1 MNIGIPK
8 ERRPFESRVGL
19 SPAGV
24 EILTQ
29 HGHQVYVE
37 HEAGV
42 GAGFDDR
49 EFETAGA
56 RLVYSPEEVLVRGD
70 LLLKVARPTREELEW
85 LRPGITIAGLLH
97 LASAREDKTEILLR
111 KKITSI
117 AYEQIQLPEGTLPV
131 LRPFSQIGGRMS
143 AAVASRFLQNNWGGK
158 GILLG
163 GIPGVP
169 PAEVVILGGGTVGA
183 CAASAFLGLGA
194 HVTDRKSVV

>member
-29 HGHQVYVE
+29 QGHQVYVE
-37 HEAGV
+37 HDAGL
-42 GAGFDDR
+42 GAGFEDQ

-56 RLVYSPEEVLVRGD
+56 RLVYSPEEAFLRAD
-70 LLLKVARPTREELEW
+70 LLLKVARPTREELDW
-85 LRPGITIAGLLH
+85 LRSGTTITGLLH
-97 LASAREDKTEILLR
+97 LASSREDKIDVLLE

-117 AYEQIQLPEGTLPV
+117 AYEQIRTADGSLPI

-143 AAVASRFLQNNWGGK
+143 ASIAARLLQNNWGGK

-163 GIPGVP
+163 GVPGVP
-169 PAEVVILGGGTVGA
+169 PAEVVILGGGVVGQY
-183 CAASAFLGLGA
+183 AAEAFLG
-194 HVTDRKSVV
+194 